1 MIKPCLIKCGSD
13 KIKAYVRN
21 FAGEMGEYMNKRTKE
36 TSINRLHYF
45 DLMGRAEPIRMLL
58 AYTGI
63 CWADVRCTGEDFG
76 KMKKDGKLDF
86 GSMPMLEMDGMKLVQ
101 TQAIINYLGSTF
113 CL

>member
-1 MIKPCLIKCGSD
+1 
-13 KIKAYVRN
+13 
-21 FAGEMGEYMNKRTKE
+21 
-36 TSINRLHYF
+36 
-45 DLMGRAEPIRMLL
+45 MGRAEPIRMLL

-63 CWADVRCTGEDFG
+63 CWADVRCTGDEFG

-86 GSMPMLEMDGMKLVQ
+86 GSVPMLEMDGMKLVQ